1 MLYIIMIRSSAC
13 PHSVFA
19 TLSLL
24 HICVLVC
31 VNYYYSFGAGQL
43 EVVTTTDLE
52 PDLEKD
58 EPGLRSLSS
67 QRRSKKKGTARGRN
81 GGQGEPRLPSW
92 GAPALTRPCPVRCI
106 VWVGASVGSGRGVV
120 AVARRASDP
129 PACAVRAPRPGAR
142 SLSKIH
148 HNLARN
154 LRMLS

>member
-1 MLYIIMIRSSAC
+1 MIRSSAC

-106 VWVGASVGSGRGVV
+106 VWVGRGGVGRVGAGSCRRRQ
-120 AVARRASDP
+120 ACLRSPCMCRACSSARRS
-129 PACAVRAPRPGAR
+129 
-142 SLSKIH
+142 
-148 HNLARN
+148 
-154 LRMLS
+154 